1 MQKMQ
6 ADNIKPRLK
15 EKYEKEVVPYFLNDL
30 EFKNK
35 LMVPKIEKI
44 VLNVSSSK
52 AIEEPK
58 HLDYIIEVLGKITG
72 QKALK
77 TKAKKSVASFKLRE
91 GMAIGAKVTLR
102 GNKMYEFLDRLI
114 STALPRVRDFRGT
127 KDKAFDGNGNY
138 NLGIQEVTVFP
149 EASNQDTSFGLEV
162 NIKTTAEN
170 NEDAEKLLRAF
181 GLPMKKVQKGE

>member
-1 MQKMQ
+1 MQ

-15 EKYEKEVVPYFLNDL
+15 EKYEKEVIPYFTGELG
-30 EFKNK
+30 FKNK
-35 LMVPKIEKI
+35 LMVPSIEKI

-58 HLDYIIEVLGKITG
+58 HLDFIVEVLGKITG

-102 GNKMYEFLDRLI
+102 GKKMYEFLDRLI

-127 KDKAFDGNGNY
+127 KNKAFDGHGNY
-138 NLGIQEVTVFP
+138 SLGITEVTVFP
-149 EASNQDTSFGLEV
+149 EASNLDTSFSLEV
-162 NIKTTAEN
+162 NIKTTAKN

>member
-15 EKYEKEVVPYFLNDL
+15 EKYEKEVIPYFTGELG
-30 EFKNK
+30 FKNK
-35 LMVPKIEKI
+35 LMVPSIEKI

-58 HLDYIIEVLGKITG
+58 HLDFIVEVLGKITG

-102 GNKMYEFLDRLI
+102 GKKMYEFLDRLI

-127 KDKAFDGNGNY
+127 KNKAFDGHGNY
-138 NLGIQEVTVFP
+138 SLGITEVTVFP
-149 EASNQDTSFGLEV
+149 EASNLDTSFSLEV
-162 NIKTTAEN
+162 NIKTTAKN